1 VTVRDLPQSYGDA
14 ARFLNGKDKGK
25 GQVNL
30 ATVANNTKVCRLI
43 VHPDDSPGFGLL
55 LHGHLIVQWRKNG
68 RVVLDSCGYRSVTT
82 KQRLNAAQKL
92 VAVYQRDYQ
101 WYVVRRI
108 HGNAS
113 LQWDKPEQFFDGI
126 IFTDTDQAIAW
137 HYDRTGD
144 PNGPTGG
151 YTGD

>member
-55 LHGHLIVQWRKNG
+55 LHGHLIVRWHKNG

-82 KQRLNAAQKL
+82 KERLNYAQKL
-92 VAVYQRDYQ
+92 VVVYQRKGQ
-101 WYVVRRI
+101 WYVNKVTP
-108 HGNAS
+108 GTPLDNANE
-113 LQWDKPEQFFDGI
+113 EQFFDGI
-126 IFTDTDQAIAW
+126 IFTDTDQAIAA

-144 PNGPTGG
+144 PSGPTGG